1 MEIENM
7 EVIDMKIE
15 KSKNISF
22 GGMDGLCASPLHL

>member
-15 KSKNISF
+15 KSKKILY
-22 GGMDGLCASPLHL
+22 GGMDGLCASLFHP